1 MDWTTLF
8 ERATEY
14 EVTIEEIE
22 TALSERRND

>member
-8 ERATEY
+8 ERATED